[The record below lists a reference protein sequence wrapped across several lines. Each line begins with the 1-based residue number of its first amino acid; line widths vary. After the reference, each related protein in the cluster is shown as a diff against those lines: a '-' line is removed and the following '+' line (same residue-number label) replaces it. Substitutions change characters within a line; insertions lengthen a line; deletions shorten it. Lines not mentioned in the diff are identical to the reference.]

1 MIFLIEKA
9 IAISLIFLNITGLLI
24 INDTFV
30 LTKGEISLK
39 SIKLAQ
45 VISAFLLFAV

>member
-24 INDTFV
+24 MYDTFV
-30 LTKGEISLK
+30 LIKGEISLK
-39 SIKLAQ
+39 PIKLAQ
-45 VISAFLLFAV
+45 VISAFLLFAF